1 MKTAMQELIQ
11 LLKEL
16 QLDARNSNA
25 TEFQIAMTFAIGRAE
40 TKLEKEKE
48 QMIDFYNW
56 MRRNDSS
63 EEYFHYSDE
72 DMLEQYLTKTNNL

>member
-1 MKTAMQELIQ
+1 MKTALQELMQ
-11 LLKEL
+11 WMEE
-16 QLDARNSNA
+16 
-25 TEFQIAMTFAIGRAE
+25 TEFMVNSAFIDKVNE
-40 TKLEKEKE
+40 CLEKEKE

-72 DMLEQYLTKTNNL
+72 DMVTEYLNQNQYETKG

>member
-1 MKTAMQELIQ
+1 MKTAMQELID
-11 LLKEL
+11 EL
-16 QLDARNSNA
+16 ESIKGYKYGGLVIRLIKN
-25 TEFQIAMTFAIGRAE
+25 
-40 TKLEKEKE
+40 KLEKEKE

>member
-1 MKTAMQELIQ
+1 MKTAMQELMDYLNEDSFDGICDIRDRVE
-11 LLKEL
+11 EL
-16 QLDARNSNA
+16 
-25 TEFQIAMTFAIGRAE
+25 
-40 TKLEKEKE
+40 LEKEKE

-72 DMLEQYLTKTNNL
+72 DMLEQYLTKNK